1 LTGPKRLLFPD
12 EARTFTG
19 ERWVDIGLR
28 CAHLVGVAG
37 IGGGFLLTLEQDRR
51 LTFWHLTLVSGV
63 LLSLLY
69 LWSSAAW
76 LLQRKGLAI
85 MFKLV
90 LLALAL
96 GLPTWRGSLFIAV
109 IVLSGLIAH
118 APGRVRGLRWCGT
131 LPLSPRRA

>member
-1 LTGPKRLLFPD
+1 LTGLKRLLFPD
-12 EARTFTG
+12 EAQTFTG

-37 IGGGFLLTLEQDRR
+37 IGGGFLLTLEQDQR
-51 LTFWHLTLVSGV
+51 LAFWHLTLVSGV
-63 LLSLLY
+63 LLSLRY

-76 LLQRKGLAI
+76 LLQLKGLAI
-85 MFKLV
+85 MFQLV